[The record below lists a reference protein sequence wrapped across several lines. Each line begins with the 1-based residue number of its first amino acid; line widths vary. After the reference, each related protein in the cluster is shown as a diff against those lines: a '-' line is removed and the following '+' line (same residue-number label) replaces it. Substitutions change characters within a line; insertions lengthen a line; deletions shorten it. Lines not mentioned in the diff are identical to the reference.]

1 MFFLALHSL
10 VHWNPLLCSLRGAG
24 YLGNLTLNP
33 RHNKASGSAVCLMYT
48 KAADFNNHWPPV
60 FIFQLWCQRDQLC
73 GSSATSDMMLRAG
86 GAATSLALLMLLP
99 LLCCCHLC
107 HSLRKY
113 SKDRGCLIKLSR
125 WNVKSLDLTDGSV
138 EDELDSGGYV
148 EAGKEAAEPA
158 RCSAKIG
165 GLLAKL
171 EVSLWPLF
179 ISNSAVWFFLEVN
192 VFSWMVNLIT
202 ELRVLYTVRKLHSY
216 FTSGTLLT
224 AN

>member
-33 RHNKASGSAVCLMYT
+33 GHNKACGSAVCLMYT

-86 GAATSLALLMLLP
+86 GAATSLALLLLLP
-99 LLCCCHLC
+99 LLSCCHLC

-113 SKDRGCLIKLSR
+113 PKDRGCLIKLSR
-125 WNVKSLDLTDGSV
+125 WNVKSLGMTDGSV

-148 EAGKEAAEPA
+148 EAGKEVAEPA

-171 EVSLWPLF
+171 ESPRKSVAVTTFHIKFCSLIFFWKLMF
-179 ISNSAVWFFLEVN
+179 SAGW
-192 VFSWMVNLIT
+192 
-202 ELRVLYTVRKLHSY
+202 
-216 FTSGTLLT
+216 
-224 AN
+224 